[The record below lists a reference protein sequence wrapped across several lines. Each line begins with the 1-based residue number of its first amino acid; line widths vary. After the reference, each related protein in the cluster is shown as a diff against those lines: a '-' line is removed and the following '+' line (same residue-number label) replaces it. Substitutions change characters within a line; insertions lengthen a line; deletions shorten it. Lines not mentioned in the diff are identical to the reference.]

1 MANAFLKPEKLIAQG
16 LGLLQRELLLPRL
29 VVRRGIADFQGAKD
43 DTINIRIPSILKGR
57 EYEWR
62 TRNTAIT
69 TDDLKEFSIPVTL
82 NKHPYS
88 AVGITDEE
96 MTLDIASWGEQVA
109 RPQIRAVAELLES
122 YITEAML
129 NANYRHS
136 VTYEQPDPEVEGK
149 DYAFYR
155 AAVRARKYLN
165 QENVPAAG
173 RKLLCGAN
181 VEEAALNSA
190 HLIDVN
196 TSGEDTVLRDAVIGK
211 VAGFEVI
218 GNCNSIDPDF
228 AVAFHPTAFAL
239 GNVAPVVPDGAKS
252 GATLE
257 FESLAMRWI
266 RDYDSDHLRDRSVY
280 SAFAGATSVEDARD
294 LDIDSKNFGELTEE
308 NVRAVK
314 FDFTAF
320 DEAGS

>member
-1 MANAFLKPEKLIAQG
+1 MANTFLKPEKLISQG

-29 VVRRGIADFQGAKD
+29 VVRRGIADYQGAKN

-69 TDDLKEFSIPVTL
+69 TDDLKEYSVPVTL
-82 NKHPYS
+82 DKHPYS

-96 MTLDIASWGEQVA
+96 LTLDIVDWGEQVA

-122 YITEAML
+122 YVATAMVD
-129 NANYRHS
+129 ANYRHT
-136 VTYEQPDPEVEGK
+136 VTYEQQDPEIEGK

-173 RKLLCGAN
+173 RKLLVGAN

-196 TSGEDTVLRDAVIGK
+196 TSGDESVLRDAVIGR

-239 GNVAPVVPDGAKS
+239 GNVAPVVPDGAKA

-257 FESLAMRWI
+257 YESLAMRWI

-280 SAFAGATSVEDARD
+280 SSFAGATSVEDGRN
-294 LDIDSKNFGELTEE
+294 LEPSGSEVYGELTGE

-314 FDFTAF
+314 FDFVPF
-320 DEAGS
+320 EGS

>member
-1 MANAFLKPEKLIAQG
+1 MANALLKPEKLIAQG

-29 VVRRGIADFQGAKD
+29 VVRRGIADFIGAKD
-43 DTINIRIPSILKGR
+43 DTINIRIPSILQGR

-62 TRNTAIT
+62 TRNSAIT
-69 TDDLKEFSIPVTL
+69 TDDLKEYSVPVTL

-96 MTLDIASWGEQVA
+96 LTLDIMSWGEQVA

-122 YITEAML
+122 YIATAIT
-129 NANYRHS
+129 NANYRHT
-136 VTYEQPDPEVEGK
+136 VTYEQQNPALEGK

-173 RKLLCGAN
+173 RKLLVGAN

-196 TSGEDTVLRDAVIGK
+196 TSGDESVLRDAIIGR

-218 GNCNSIDPDF
+218 GNCNSMDPDT
-228 AVAFHPTAFAL
+228 AVAFHPTAFAF
-239 GNVAPVVPDGAKS
+239 GNVAPVVPDGAKA

-280 SAFAGATSVEDARD
+280 SSFAGATSVEDGRN
-294 LDIDSKNFGELTEE
+294 LTPTGEEEVYGELTNE
-308 NVRAVK
+308 NVRAVG
-314 FDFTAF
+314 FDFVPF
-320 DEAGS
+320 EGS